1 VSCYRSVTFTY
12 QIASPLASHSVKRVP
27 SPGAPSFCHALVP
40 AGAAPRI
47 RRLLPGLEQ
56 HAAAKR
62 CLRLPRAAQGLGR
75 RGERCCARVAT
86 VALPQ
91 APCLPTRRP
100 HLATRPRDISSLR
113 LAAFATPL
121 QTPLRACAGHLA
133 ETMSAAL
140 HPRAAC
146 ALPTV
151 SAHSRSFGILAVSLH
166 PRAWA
171 ARPQA
176 TFSSARGTSSSSS
189 PPADAPF
196 IDTVIYDREFANTV
210 YLMGNLG
217 QDPDFRKFENTST
230 LATFSMAVKTGRKG
244 DTAWYDVETWGPL
257 AELVRAEVGK
267 GCLVCVKGSLKTS
280 SWVDRTTGLK
290 RSKVVIL
297 ASQISKVVYNPS
309 GGEGWTGDA
318 QADTGALAYEAVEG
332 PGVAYGGYGG
342 VQEGARAWTGTG
354 ASAERGAPAE
364 RGSGA
369 ARPAAQSE
377 ASSGAR
383 GSSKPASRG
392 DAYVPREPLWMDL
405 FAEGSQD
412 RWMDFRA
419 DKAAGKRSPK
429 FPDFKRKGDDAPLWI
444 SSRDTPS
451 WVREALGPNGDR
463 ELSPPEAF

>member
-1 VSCYRSVTFTY
+1 MSCYRSVTFTY

-196 IDTVIYDREFANTV
+196 IDTVIYDREFANTGARERRRAMAASCARHRGRFVFLSSSRFLSYPVEESVNPRPHRAV

-280 SWVDRTTGLK
+280 SWVDRTTG
-290 RSKVVIL
+290 
-297 ASQISKVVYNPS
+297 
-309 GGEGWTGDA
+309 EGTF
-318 QADTGALAYEAVEG
+318 L
-332 PGVAYGGYGG
+332 
-342 VQEGARAWTGTG
+342 
-354 ASAERGAPAE
+354 
-364 RGSGA
+364 
-369 ARPAAQSE
+369 
-377 ASSGAR
+377 
-383 GSSKPASRG
+383 
-392 DAYVPREPLWMDL
+392 
-405 FAEGSQD
+405 
-412 RWMDFRA
+412 
-419 DKAAGKRSPK
+419 
-429 FPDFKRKGDDAPLWI
+429 
-444 SSRDTPS
+444 
-451 WVREALGPNGDR
+451 
-463 ELSPPEAF
+463 